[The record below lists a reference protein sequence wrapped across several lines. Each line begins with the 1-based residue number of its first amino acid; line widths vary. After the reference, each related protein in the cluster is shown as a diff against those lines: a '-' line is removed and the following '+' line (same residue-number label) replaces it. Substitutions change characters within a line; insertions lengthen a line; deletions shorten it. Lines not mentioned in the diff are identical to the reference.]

1 MKRILSGVQPTGN
14 LHLGNYL
21 GAMKNWVAMQNDYDC
36 LFCVVDLHAITV
48 PQDPAELRTNV
59 MDTVAMYLASG
70 IDADKSAVFPQSL
83 VPEHAELMWILAC
96 HTPLGWLNRMTQF
109 KEKAGKKKDQA
120 SLGLYG
126 YPVLMAADVLLYQTT
141 DVPVGHDQKQHLE
154 LARDIAGAFN
164 RFYGQD
170 FFTLPEPRIL
180 GDATR
185 VMSLRDGTSKM
196 SKSDTSDASRINLMD
211 CPDTVTKKIKK
222 AKTDSDPFP
231 VSPEGLG
238 ESRPEV
244 ANLLN
249 IYAAFSGMKKEDICQ
264 KYGGKNFSDFKR
276 DLVDITNNTL
286 EPIRDKFLDLKKN
299 PDHLNHVIKQGS
311 DRARSIAVDTMK
323 QVRQLVG
330 FYSLSRHP
338 GA

>member
-1 MKRILSGVQPTGN
+1 MKRILSGIQPTGN

-21 GAMKNWVAMQNDYDC
+21 GAMKNWVTMQQDYDC
-36 LFCVVDLHAITV
+36 LFCVVDLHAMTV
-48 PQDPAELRTNV
+48 PQDPKELRTNV

-70 IDADKSAVFPQSL
+70 IDGHNSAIFPQSL

-180 GDATR
+180 GEANR
-185 VMSLRDGTSKM
+185 VMSLRDGTAKM

-211 CPDTVTKKIKK
+211 TPDTVMKKIKK

-231 VSPEGLG
+231 MSSKGL
-238 ESRPEV
+238 EDSRPEV

-249 IYAAFSGMKKEDICQ
+249 IYAAFSDMKKEDICK
-264 KYGGKNFSDFKR
+264 KYGGKNFSEFKM
-276 DLVDITNNTL
+276 DLIEIANGTL
-286 EPIRDKFLDLKKN
+286 QPIREKFEDLKKN
-299 PDHLNHVIKQGS
+299 PDYLNQIIQQGAGK
-311 DRARSIAVDTMK
+311 ARSIAVDTMQ
-323 QVRQLVG
+323 QVRELVG
-330 FYSLSRHP
+330 FLNL
-338 GA
+338 